1 MIRKILISTLAACVA
16 SLVTAMFAALLP
28 SNTNAEPGVVGLV
41 TGIIVFI
48 LSVFILSMN
57 EVKKSGIDIV
67 SGVFNSVN
75 SIQNNIDLKSAN
87 FYAVA
92 EEEYDGGMIDKG
104 LWSQALVK
112 AKGDESL
119 RKVEYMKLRVMQLK
133 QKS

>member
-1 MIRKILISTLAACVA
+1 MIKKILISTVVGFVTFVILANIEVA
-16 SLVTAMFAALLP
+16 TT
-28 SNTNAEPGVVGLV
+28 NTNDPWLAVVV
-41 TGIIVFI
+41 SIIVFI
-48 LSVFILSMN
+48 ISMN
-57 EVKKSGIDIV
+57 KVKRGQSAVDIASGAFD
-67 SGVFNSVN
+67 SVN

-92 EEEYDGGMIDKG
+92 EEEYDGGIIDKG

-133 QKS
+133 RES